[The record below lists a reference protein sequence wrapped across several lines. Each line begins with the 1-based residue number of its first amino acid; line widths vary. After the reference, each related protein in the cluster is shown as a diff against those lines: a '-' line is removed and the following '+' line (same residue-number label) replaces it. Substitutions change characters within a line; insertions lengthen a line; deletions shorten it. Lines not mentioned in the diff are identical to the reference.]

1 MLQAT
6 SLAACT
12 LLSFHP
18 NHLIFE
24 DCCGIETFSNLC
36 ATTEHMEL
44 LKVGAMVIAT
54 VAPTAHDR
62 WEARAEGRVIHFES
76 TGGFDALMRCVKW
89 VFSRVEPPQWLQ
101 TAITALKMNQ
111 EQLEEVRRRR
121 IEQGG
126 AANIRDLELF
136 PRHALFEEFLTPV
149 QLDHI
154 VAESATLRDLAFR
167 LY

>member
-1 MLQAT
+1 MCQAT

-24 DCCGIETFSNLC
+24 DCCGTETYANLC

-44 LKVGAMVIAT
+44 LRVGAMVVAS

-62 WEARAEGRVIHFES
+62 WEAHAEGRTIHFEA
-76 TGGFDALMRCVKW
+76 TDGFNALVRCTKW
-89 VFSRVEPPQWLQ
+89 VFSRAETPGWLQ
-101 TAITALKMNQ
+101 TAINALQMNQ
-111 EQLEEVRRRR
+111 VQLEEVRRIR

-126 AANIRDLELF
+126 APNIRDVELF
-136 PRHALFEEFLTPV
+136 PRHELFEEIKFV
-149 QLDHI
+149 
-154 VAESATLRDLAFR
+154 E
-167 LY
+167 